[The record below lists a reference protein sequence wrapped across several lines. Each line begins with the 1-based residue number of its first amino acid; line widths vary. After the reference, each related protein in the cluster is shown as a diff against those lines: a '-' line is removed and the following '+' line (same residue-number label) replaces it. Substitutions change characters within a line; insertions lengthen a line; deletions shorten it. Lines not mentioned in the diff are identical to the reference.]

1 MINLLPPERA
11 AQIRYGRSNA
21 NLRRWLFAAAAAI
34 AGLAIIIVSGMFYIN
49 QQSKDLQSNIALGKQ
64 QLTNE
69 NLTQVQSDAKGISSD
84 VKLINQVLGREIRFS
99 DLMLHIGKVMPSGTI
114 LSGLTLT
121 NVSSAVDVSANAL
134 DYNSAAQIAVNL
146 SDPGNNL
153 FAHVDIVN
161 ITCQHDHPTSPY
173 PCTAIYK
180 ALFSKTATN
189 SFLNISKASGS

>member
-11 AQIRYGRSNA
+11 AQIRYGRSNT
-21 NLRRWLFAAAAAI
+21 NLRQWLFAAGGAI
-34 AGLAIIIVSGMFYIN
+34 AGLVIIVISGIIYIG
-49 QQSKDLQSNIALGKQ
+49 QQSKNLQSGINVDKQ
-64 QLTNE
+64 QLNTE
-69 NLTQVQSDAKGISSD
+69 NLAQVQADAKGISSD

-99 DLMLHIGKVMPSGTI
+99 DLMTSIGKVMPNGTI

-121 NVSSAVDVSANAL
+121 NVNSAIDVSANAL

-146 SDPGNNL
+146 ADPSNNL

-161 ITCQHDHPTSPY
+161 ISCLHDHPTSIY
-173 PCTAIYK
+173 PCTAVYK

-189 SFLNISKASGS
+189 SFLNVSKAPAK